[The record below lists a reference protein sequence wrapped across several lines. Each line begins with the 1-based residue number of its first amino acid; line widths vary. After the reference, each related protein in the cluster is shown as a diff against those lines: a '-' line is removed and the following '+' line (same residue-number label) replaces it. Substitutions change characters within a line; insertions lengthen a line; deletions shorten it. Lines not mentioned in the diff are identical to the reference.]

1 MGFYA
6 AISGNFSFFTA
17 HILTISMIEMFLI
30 PQGECIYT
38 KEISDILIIM

>member
-17 HILTISMIEMFLI
+17 YILIISMIQMFLM
-30 PQGECIYT
+30 PLGECIYT
-38 KEISDILIIM
+38 KEVSEILIIM